1 MRKLFSIIAATF
13 VATTMFAA
21 TAPKATFDFKNQS
34 WNFPTT
40 ATTDVTTFTNGD
52 QSIVVSAGFK
62 GMTTSSSDPTIKGVL
77 FGKKNATITLPAFSF
92 RTEKI
97 LVYYVDAAGSGN
109 TKHNIF
115 VGETAVSTEVTGCK
129 VVGDANHS
137 TFEIAESKR
146 AANTVY
152 VLKVTSDHNMQVS
165 KIEVYED
172 ESAPAA
178 VYAPTFE
185 PAAETFEGAVTITL
199 ACATEGA
206 SIFFTLDG
214 SEPATEAG
222 GATQAYSAPFT
233 ITKTATVK
241 AIAVKGTDKSTVA
254 EKTYT
259 KLVVN
264 QYEVAEAIAAAG
276 ASPAEIKKDDLIK
289 VRGVVTKMTAKGK
302 NFKDYGSL
310 TIYVKDATG
319 ATGEFQ
325 FFNCLAL
332 DNVKFS
338 ATTPAYDPTGT
349 TVVEFTSATDVNG
362 VKLSLGDTV
371 VAKGKFE
378 LYNNT
383 TYELQQNCFLTSIVE
398 GEGPAP
404 VEIDIQSGVM
414 FSAGVE
420 EDQHF
425 WQIQAENDDYY
436 VTLAYVGTSTSV
448 AGTYTEADLAATYSY
463 IYDYNAD
470 AKIEMASANLVVTVN
485 ATGTE
490 ADLAGTFVGTDGSKF
505 NLKLHYTEPKPETT
519 VNVNIEEATLEVD
532 TEEGLYGVMGE
543 DATGLWV
550 QLFIYTD
557 EFEGEYDESDLNY
570 ESSVW
575 FDDENYVDIY
585 TAEIEVVPADNIDNG
600 YRVTADLLCYNNTLY
615 KVTMTVPG
623 DEPSAINNVEN
634 VKSNV
639 MKAIENGHLF
649 INVNGVRYN
658 VNGAIVK

>member
-21 TAPKATFDFKNQS
+21 TATMQYTNTTTTTNMAGDGANNAELVELNPAVFTVLATKGDASNLPGLNKAKDIRLYAKSDTGNGNTITVSITGGTINSIVLDIKQTATFVVKAGSTAVTESGGAYAINGASFSIQN
-34 WNFPTT
+34 TT
-40 ATTDVTTFTNGD
+40 KGATTQLQLNKITIDYTLEGVT
-52 QSIVVSAGFK
+52 V
-62 GMTTSSSDPTIKGVL
+62 
-77 FGKKNATITLPAFSF
+77 
-92 RTEKI
+92 E
-97 LVYYVDAAGSGN
+97 
-109 TKHNIF
+109 
-115 VGETAVSTEVTGCK
+115 
-129 VVGDANHS
+129 
-137 TFEIAESKR
+137 
-146 AANTVY
+146 
-152 VLKVTSDHNMQVS
+152 
-165 KIEVYED
+165 
-172 ESAPAA
+172 
-178 VYAPTFE
+178 APTFE
-185 PAAETFEGAVTITL
+185 PKEANFEKGVTITL

-233 ITKTATVK
+233 ITTTATIK
-241 AIAVKGTDKSTVA
+241 AIAVKGADKSTVA

-259 KLVVN
+259 KLVVK

-276 ASPAEIKKDDLIK
+276 ASPAEIKKDDLIM
-289 VRGVVTKMTAKGK
+289 VRGVVTKIDLKPSNFAK
-302 NFKDYGSL
+302 YGSAN
-310 TIYVKDATG
+310 IYVKDATG
-319 ATGEFQ
+319 ATGEFE
-325 FFNCLAL
+325 FYNCYSLKA
-332 DNVKFS
+332 DTFKT
-338 ATTPAYDPTGT
+338 TTPAVDPSSTTWT
-349 TVVEFTSATDVNG
+349 TVTSITDKAGN
-362 VKLSLGDTV
+362 KLTVGDTV
-371 VAKGKFE
+371 IAKGKYE
-378 LYNNT
+378 LHNSV
-383 TYELQQNCFLTSIVE
+383 YELQQNCFLTSIIE

-404 VEIDIQSGVM
+404 VDIDIQSGVM

-448 AGTYTEADLAATYSY
+448 AGTYTEADLYAAYSY

-485 ATGTE
+485 TDGTE

-615 KVTMTVPG
+615 KVTMTVSG
-623 DEPSAINNVEN
+623 EQPSAINNVET